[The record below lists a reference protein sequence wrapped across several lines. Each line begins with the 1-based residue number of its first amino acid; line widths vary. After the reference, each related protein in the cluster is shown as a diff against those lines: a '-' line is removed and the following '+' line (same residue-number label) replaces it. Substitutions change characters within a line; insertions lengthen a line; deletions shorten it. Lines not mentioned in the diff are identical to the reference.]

1 MKKLSKKMLALILSL
16 TLVVTML
23 PIVALTANA
32 ASATQTLFHYT
43 FDTASAADNGDNLD
57 SVNSSAAYTIDI
69 DNNSLSGN
77 GKGDSGYW
85 DWFDSDHYYFTK
97 TWARGAVNDYIRNS
111 NYNKNWKITLDFH
124 FFSADSSYGESG
136 ADNWNHT
143 LGLYN
148 NASGTPNSNP
158 IGLQLDG
165 RVRNGNTNLS
175 DGTVYT
181 FSTGKRYK
189 VTYTYHNGIF
199 NIFVENVTDSVA
211 STKVF
216 SYNCTNTD
224 YQTILENIQG
234 VSIGGW
240 EHNYS
245 SMNVFDLVATSYQD
259 NSSVDTH
266 LKAQYFTTKNMTKNR
281 AGAGDLTKQG
291 TGTTWSNS
299 NGVTFPNGSNN
310 HQNYF
315 YTRTNSILSSADEV
329 TGFTFTFQ
337 AKNTEHHWIERFFD
351 LTDSA
356 SWASGSAN
364 GRSISL
370 APNLDADLVSSKYY
384 YSDGSGGYTDSGWT
398 DNNPSETIANFH
410 QYAVVVQDGAI
421 IVYVD
426 GTAAIKCDKSI
437 DADLINTL
445 ISNAKLYIGAS
456 MFSSDPDFV
465 GSIKDFRI
473 YDIALTSSQLSG
485 LYADTLANC
494 EAIFEKRIANMATN
508 GYTSM
513 YTNIAPA
520 YECYKASKA
529 GKGNLAGFQ
538 EALDNMQ
545 PFDEVEATGSVPTAS
560 NYAPEAAYSSNVIYS
575 FQGTK
580 MAQNLYTHGWSEN
593 STAEIYGVTNG
604 SWKYGAH
611 AYLYYPNT
619 VLMYD
624 GKTTPVIPVNVGF
637 INKDGRYSVNMLYLT
652 ENESAF
658 GMKDS
663 KWKGYDDSTTF
674 KWPTSNTAVIP
685 IDTSN
690 TSEDSNAETIEGNT
704 TTYRIYKNGLTYTK
718 NPTNVYECYSSTDW
732 KMCGQYTYIATDKQI
747 YTDLTNN
754 DPDIIII
761 NYKKLVDKIKAV
773 ANDTDGSSNT
783 NNLAAK
789 TELGKLTSDYTE
801 GGLEGLFIA
810 FDSATSIDPNTGM
823 SYTNTL
829 TGESLSSTYDYA
841 GENVYQNENEPMDV
855 AAIQCRD
862 DINMS
867 ISNLNG
873 VKLTAD
879 HVQIK
884 KIKEAMTAY
893 ETEMSNMRA
902 VKTNLMDAYDA
913 YLNAVECVDAYEY
926 GEKTFASGELNTVY
940 NNLVNKTAAM
950 GTFSAKTATS
960 QGTVKYPGDSAAIS
974 SSYYQ
979 NILYWGTPTGDYGE
993 DHGGTWGKTWPG
1005 DAWPVKIYVPSGD
1018 QVQVD
1023 VSYPNTV
1030 IMYDGTNTPKIPVC
1044 AATYKENKNDRA
1056 VWYLYPTSAANV
1068 KTKSSYFQMAENWHG
1083 SIKSDADWGKGKAPG
1098 GSWSASWNAG
1108 YGYSGRSNIT
1118 NDSSAAGWVS
1128 SNLFHAFNSGTS
1140 YYYASVG
1147 AGIMN
1152 YAGGAPSTTVGG
1164 TSYGYQKH
1172 NLTWVTHI
1180 GGSFTEGNKN
1190 DEAWGTNNTTTIYVV
1205 NYKQITDKVTALASA
1220 FSSGVNVANYREGGL
1235 TSWFTDIDSLTTFN
1249 PNSYTYSGENY
1260 TLNGTNYT
1268 GIEGAVAH
1276 CAKDIYDLTQIS
1288 NVITGSTDSITTGPV
1303 YDGSG
1308 NLTPYASATSP
1319 YQKLKIALVE
1329 AKSAPPSQQCIL
1341 DDVWDDFTCDSKT
1354 IAFVGD
1360 EVNVAGSKG
1369 ALEWAKEMM
1378 CDVASTSY
1386 DGYGKRGDYTATQI
1400 GAIADYLHNSVAALK
1415 VPANSQHNMIFS
1427 YRDGHDVYFKCS
1439 TNNAHTL
1446 CIHSGANMSVLAA
1459 DASAYDE
1466 LGVIYD
1472 TIDLDKYT
1480 AAGKEQILAGK
1491 AVYDSKLTNA
1501 SAKML
1506 TADPDTNDAD
1516 KTALQAYI
1524 DAGTTELLTQIN
1536 TANDKEQTHDY
1547 VENFGVTFNVYTLN
1561 SKGVPSA
1568 SPAYTDSTTYSA
1580 ARYGSTIDLTPK
1592 MQAVYDALA
1601 SGSTGITSENMGIVK
1616 WQVVA
1621 DSKTRN
1627 FTHNK
1632 DHFNLFVQSDATVNV
1647 YVTKISQASQ
1657 VTITNLIGNT
1667 NYVIDVTDDSTVAIS
1682 KDSLNTITIDGDTY
1696 TVPNSLSYN
1705 VNGWRIGNKV
1715 VANTTTSLAETTI
1728 GDLKSTYGVT
1738 AITLSP
1744 VAVKNANADNTYD
1757 FTLDDAAIE
1766 GLTDVPYDTKITVT
1780 TEKANA
1786 YAIVIQNDEG
1796 VYVPVAYCDENVNS
1810 YTFNANQDLD
1820 FYTLC
1825 KTDEE
1830 GYYIDLNNDNA
1841 IVDGER
1847 ITDFATKIYYN
1858 NKVPF
1863 MYSFNKIMG
1872 DDWGTSEGNNYSNKW
1887 TTFSAFTTNSAEITE
1902 CGTLRTTESVTQD
1915 EFVLENVGK
1924 QSIVKMA
1931 NTKRLWYS
1939 NQYSYS
1945 LSTSNTTPRIV
1956 VTRAYVKYRYTYGGK
1971 EIDAVAYGPM
1981 LVSYYGDVR
1990 TP

>member
-16 TLVVTML
+16 VLVVTTL

-32 ASATQTLFHYT
+32 ASATKTLFHYT
-43 FDTASAADNGDNLD
+43 FDTASPADNGDNFD
-57 SVNSSAAYTIDI
+57 ENGAYSIDI
-69 DNNSLSGN
+69 DNSN
-77 GKGDSGYW
+77 GASGYW
-85 DWFDSDHYYFTK
+85 DYFDTDHYYFTK
-97 TWARGAVNDYIRNS
+97 TWAKGAVDGDIRNS
-111 NYNKNWKITLDFH
+111 NYNKNWKITLDFSYYSH
-124 FFSADSSYGESG
+124 DSDYG
-136 ADNWNHT
+136 DNDWSHT
-143 LGLYN
+143 LGLY
-148 NASGTPNSNP
+148 SDGNP
-158 IGLQLDG
+158 LGLQLNG
-165 RVRNGNTNLS
+165 RVRNGDSNIS
-175 DGTVYT
+175 DGSVYT
-181 FSTGKRYK
+181 FNTGKRYK

-199 NIFVENVTDSVA
+199 NVFVENVTDSVA
-211 STKVF
+211 SAKVF

-224 YQTILENIQG
+224 YQAILENIQG

-240 EHNYS
+240 WHNYS
-245 SMNVFDLVATSYQD
+245 SMDIYDLVAYSYQD
-259 NSSVDTH
+259 NDSVDSH

-281 AGAGDLTKQG
+281 AGSGDLTKQG
-291 TGTTWSNS
+291 TGTEWSNT
-299 NGVTFPNGSNN
+299 NGVTFPSGSNN

-315 YTRTNSILSSADEV
+315 YTRTNSLLSNADEV

-351 LTDSA
+351 LTDSS

-370 APNLDADLVSSKYY
+370 APNLDADLVSMKYH
-384 YSDGSGGYTDSGWT
+384 YSNGSGGYTDSGWT

-426 GTAAIKCDKSI
+426 GTAAIKCDKRI

-456 MFSSDPDFV
+456 MFSSDPDFI

-473 YDIALTSSQLSG
+473 YDIALTSSQLTG
-485 LYADTLANC
+485 LYADSLEHC
-494 EAIFEKRIANMATN
+494 EAIFEKRIANMAAN
-508 GYTSM
+508 GYASM

-520 YECYKASKA
+520 YECYKDSKA

-545 PFDEVEATGSVPTAS
+545 PFDEYTGEGSVVTGGS
-560 NYAPEAAYSSNVIYS
+560 YNPEAEYSSNIIYS
-575 FQGTK
+575 EPATSGE
-580 MAQNLYTHGWSEN
+580 NNWSSN
-593 STAEIYGVTNG
+593 STVEIYGVTNG

-624 GKTTPVIPVNVGF
+624 GKTTPTIPVNIGF

-690 TSEDSNAETIEGNT
+690 RTEDSNAETLNENESGAT

-732 KMCGQYTYIATDKQI
+732 TMCGQYTYIATDKQI

-761 NYKKLVDKIKAV
+761 NYKKLLDKLKES
-773 ANDTDGSSNT
+773 ANDSTGSSNP
-783 NNLAAK
+783 NGVKIK
-789 TELGKLTSDYTE
+789 TELGKLTTDYTE
-801 GGLEGLFIA
+801 GGLEGMFIA
-810 FDSATSIDPNTGM
+810 FDSATSIDPNNGM
-823 SYTNTL
+823 SYKNTL
-829 TGESLSSTYDYA
+829 TGTSYSSDYDYA
-841 GENVYQNENEPMDV
+841 GEDTYAGEDEPMDI

-862 DINMS
+862 DINNS
-867 ISNLNG
+867 VSLLGNI
-873 VKLTAD
+873 KLTAD
-879 HVQIK
+879 IIQIK
-884 KIKEAMTAY
+884 RIKAAMADY
-893 ETEMSNMRA
+893 ETEMSSMRA
-902 VKTNLMDAYDA
+902 VKTKLMDAYGA
-913 YLNAVECVDAYEY
+913 YLDAVECVDAYEY
-926 GEKTFASGELNTVY
+926 GEKTFADGELNTVY

-950 GTFSAKTATS
+950 GTFSAKSATS
-960 QGTVKYPGDSAAIS
+960 QGTIQYPGDSAAIS

-993 DHGGTWGKTWPG
+993 DHGTTWGKTWPG
-1005 DAWPVKIYVPSGD
+1005 DTWPVKIYVPSGN

-1044 AATYKENKNDRA
+1044 AATYKENKNNRA

-1083 SIKSDADWGKGKAPG
+1083 SRKGDADWGKGNAPG

-1128 SNLFHAFNSGTS
+1128 SDLFHAFNSGTS

-1152 YAGGAPSTTVGG
+1152 YVGGAPSTTVGG

-1172 NLTWVTHI
+1172 NITWVTHI
-1180 GGSFTEGNKN
+1180 GNDFTEGTAN
-1190 DEAWGTNNTTTIYVV
+1190 DEAWGTNSTTSVYVV
-1205 NYKQITDKVTALASA
+1205 NYKAIKDKVTSMASA
-1220 FSSGVNVANYREGGL
+1220 FTSGVDVKQYREGGL
-1235 TSWFTDIDSLTTFN
+1235 TTWFTQIDNLTTFN
-1249 PNSYTYSGENY
+1249 PNSYTYSGESY
-1260 TLNGTNYT
+1260 TLNGTTYT
-1268 GIEGAVAH
+1268 GTEGAVVH

-1288 NVITGSTDSITTGPV
+1288 ESVTGTTDTKTSDP

-1308 NLTPYASATSP
+1308 NLIDYEDATTP

-1329 AKSAPPSQQCIL
+1329 AKSAPPAQQCIVN
-1341 DDVWDDFTCDSKT
+1341 DVWADYSSNLPGFIMT
-1354 IAFVGD
+1354 GD
-1360 EVNVAGSKG
+1360 EVDVANSQGS
-1369 ALEWAKEMM
+1369 LQCAKEAMQN
-1378 CDVASTSY
+1378 VASTSY
-1386 DGYGKRGDYTATQI
+1386 DGYAKDYTVAEI
-1400 GAIADYLHNSVAALK
+1400 NALANYLHNSVAALK

-1446 CIHSGANMSVLAA
+1446 CIHEGINKSVLAA

-1480 AAGKEQILAGK
+1480 AAGKAQILAGK

-1501 SAKML
+1501 SATKML

-1516 KTALQAYI
+1516 NTALQAYI
-1524 DAGTTELLTQIN
+1524 DDGITELLTQIN
-1536 TANDKEQTHDY
+1536 TANDEEQTHDY

-1757 FTLDDAAIE
+1757 FTLDGAAIE

-1902 CGTLRTTESVTQD
+1902 CGTLRTTESVTKD